1 LIDVVEVNAEEE
13 EEDAVL
19 PQGRPPCNAW
29 RKKPVSCAHS
39 EGSVRPNGLYPVS
52 PLSFSYSLFLL
63 IVRTSDSDVTHV
75 ERRPPMPSA
84 SRCNTIFSFPFLF
97 RFSFFFVRQTFSYRV
112 MYIHKC
118 LIVFFKRPGKNLCV
132 RCVRNLSLHN
142 KKVITQHV
150 VT

>member
-29 RKKPVSCAHS
+29 RKKPVSYAHS

-75 ERRPPMPSA
+75 ERRAPHA
-84 SRCNTIFSFPFLF
+84 
-97 RFSFFFVRQTFSYRV
+97 
-112 MYIHKC
+112 
-118 LIVFFKRPGKNLCV
+118 
-132 RCVRNLSLHN
+132 
-142 KKVITQHV
+142 
-150 VT
+150 